1 MRFTALIVGVISGMV
16 GMTIAMP
23 VEIGQPLET
32 RGVSDT
38 THHIHRLLQGQI
50 ADDMLDYGI
59 GGKCSYFSL
68 HKLL

>member
-1 MRFTALIVGVISGMV
+1 MRFTALIVGVISGMA

-23 VEIGQPLET
+23 VEIVQPLET

-38 THHIHRLLQGQI
+38 TQHIHRLLQGQI

-59 GGKCSYFSL
+59 GGKYS
-68 HKLL
+68 